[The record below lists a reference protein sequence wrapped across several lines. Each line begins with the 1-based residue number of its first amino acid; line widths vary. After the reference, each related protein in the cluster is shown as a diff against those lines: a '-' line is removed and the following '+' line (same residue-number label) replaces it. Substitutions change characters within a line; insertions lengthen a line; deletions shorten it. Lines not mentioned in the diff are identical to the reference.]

1 MPTTDMFAEAVRD
14 VADGPQLSSFMNMTG
29 ALLRRLSEKGLTLE
43 QCTDRK
49 MLNRS
54 RRTLEAHCR
63 QFEIAFPDYTPV
75 SMRPK
80 GWRKAPND
88 GK

>member
-1 MPTTDMFAEAVRD
+1 MPTTDMFAEAMKD
-14 VADGPQLSSFMNMTG
+14 VADGPHLSSFMNMTG

-43 QCTDRK
+43 QCTERK

-63 QFEIAFPDYTPV
+63 QFEISFPDYTPV

-80 GWRKAPND
+80 GWRKALSD

>member
-1 MPTTDMFAEAVRD
+1 MTTNDMFTEAVND
-14 VADGPQLSSFMNMTG
+14 LANGPHMSSFMTMTG

-80 GWRKAPND
+80 GWRKAAQN